1 MSKKILYGII
11 SIIIIVGIVMGV
23 TKGFNFGLA
32 YGANEKIEIYIGK
45 SINKDEIK
53 DITNQVFGKE
63 NVRIQTIE
71 IFEDMAAIT
80 VKTASDEQ
88 LDKLVQLINE
98 KYGLEYSVS
107 DINVIKSP
115 SIAIMDIVKPYII
128 PSIIAIVLIVVYMAV
143 RYWKLTF
150 WKVALWTVVTA
161 VASEAVLAS
170 IYLIARIPV
179 NAVAMPVALLVLGI
193 TVTATA
199 LHFDK
204 KLEEVKKEDVITE

>member
-11 SIIIIVGIVMGV
+11 SIIIIIGIIMGV

-45 SINKDEIK
+45 STNK
-53 DITNQVFGKE
+53 VFGKE

>member
-1 MSKKILYGII
+1 
-11 SIIIIVGIVMGV
+11 MGV
-23 TKGFNFGLA
+23 TKGFNLGLA

-107 DINVIKSP
+107 C
-115 SIAIMDIVKPYII
+115 
-128 PSIIAIVLIVVYMAV
+128 
-143 RYWKLTF
+143 
-150 WKVALWTVVTA
+150 
-161 VASEAVLAS
+161 
-170 IYLIARIPV
+170 
-179 NAVAMPVALLVLGI
+179 LLY
-193 TVTATA
+193 TSDAA
-199 LHFDK
+199 D
-204 KLEEVKKEDVITE
+204 ER